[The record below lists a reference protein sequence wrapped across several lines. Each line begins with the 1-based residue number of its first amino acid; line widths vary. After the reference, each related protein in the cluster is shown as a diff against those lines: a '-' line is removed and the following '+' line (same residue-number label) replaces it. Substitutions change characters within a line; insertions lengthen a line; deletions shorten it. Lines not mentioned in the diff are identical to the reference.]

1 MEVSVMKK
9 NFKIFTAIMVA
20 FVMTT
25 ALTGCGS
32 ETGVSREEP
41 TTVVSNTTES
51 SPKEETVTQE
61 PVVTEEP
68 ETQETETQE
77 PETQEASGPVEI
89 TITTVGGMY
98 FDDQLLASFENV
110 GYDYMYEDVKDFISE
125 SDLAACVIQTPINN
139 GRVAGEICNGLA
151 NAGFDAI
158 DVATVNCLDV
168 SDTTGLNWT
177 MSGAFNADM
186 QTFGASTN
194 ANPYD
199 KIAYFD
205 VKGYKVAFVSG
216 AQDVA
221 PEDDT
226 ADINTIDENVLV
238 GQVEEAKSNGAKV
251 VVVVLNYTSRSDE
264 SSNGLSQKLAEAG
277 ANIVICTGFQEMSVG
292 RKDVLVEGSPV
303 CCTYPALGSFVSVNQ
318 EAAVVVEHRICI
330 DEEGN
335 IDVLSPSPKM
345 MMAYMNSEDNYR
357 LTPFTEADLD
367 GDMLSDALKEDL
379 KRILNNYSK

>member
-1 MEVSVMKK
+1 M
-9 NFKIFTAIMVA
+9 IAISMIA
-20 FVMTT
+20 AM
-25 ALTGCGS
+25 TGCG
-32 ETGVSREEP
+32 GA
-41 TTVVSNTTES
+41 NTTSTPDE
-51 SPKEETVTQE
+51 PVANVIEETATAQT
-61 PVVTEEP
+61 TEETK
-68 ETQETETQE
+68 EQETKTQS
-77 PETQEASGPVEI
+77 TDAQEEEAQELEAQEDAVSEQELSGPVEI

-98 FDDQLLASFENV
+98 FDDQLLEAFDNV
-110 GYDYMYEDVKDFISE
+110 GYDYIYEDVKDFISE
-125 SDLAACVIQTPINN
+125 SDLAVGVIQTPINN
-139 GRVAGEICNGLA
+139 GRVAGEICTGLA

-158 DVATVNCLDV
+158 DVATVNCLDL

-205 VKGYKVAFVSG
+205 VKGVKVAFVSG

-226 ADINTIDENVLV
+226 ADINTIDEDVLV

-251 VVVVLNYTSRSDE
+251 VVVVLNYSSRSDE

-277 ANIVICTGFQEMSVG
+277 ANIVVCTGFQEMSVG

-303 CCTYPALGSFVSVNQ
+303 CCTYPALGNFVSVNQ
-318 EAAVVVEHRICI
+318 EAAVVVEHKICI
-330 DEEGN
+330 DEDGN
-335 IDVLSPSPKM
+335 IDVLTPSPKM
-345 MMAYMNSEDNYR
+345 LMAYMNSEDNYR
-357 LTPFTEADLD
+357 LKPFTEADLD
-367 GDMLSDALKEDL
+367 GDKLSEALKEDL
-379 KRILNNYSK
+379 KRVLNNYSK